1 MDSSPEG
8 PIDDPATQFVQNLS
22 AREELEDLGIDP
34 NDYGGLF
41 EDVANIPPVEPDIP
55 RIGDPPPQQVAPPIR
70 PSITTGVGSST
81 RQRPATPP
89 VNLIQQAMNEANVDT
104 TIPITTGPGS
114 TTRPTTTRS
123 TGARR
128 RPTSRRPA
136 ATTTSTSRSTGA
148 RRRQQNR
155 QTSTSTSRSVGARRR
170 QQNRQT
176 STTNA
181 PARGRMQQQLRLL
194 LDDIAADNREI
205 SNIVTTNTVTTT
217 YKQNRR
223 RPTVTNT
230 RTRVGNN
237 PRNRPTVTRTSTR
250 VTP

>member
-8 PIDDPATQFVQNLS
+8 PLDDDPATQYVANVT
-22 AREELEDLGIDP
+22 AAEELQNLGIDTS
-34 NDYGGLF
+34 NWDLF
-41 EDVANIPPVEPDIP
+41 QDIPPIDPDAP
-55 RIGDPPPQQVAPPIR
+55 RIGDPIPQQVAPPAR
-70 PSITTGVGSST
+70 QPITTGVGTST
-81 RQRPATPP
+81 RQKASTPP
-89 VNLIQQAMNEANVDT
+89 LNLVQQAMRDADIDT
-104 TIPITTGPGS
+104 STPINTGPG
-114 TTRPTTTRS
+114 TRPTNTTTSRSRAIRTRS
-123 TGARR
+123 RRPTATATTTSRSGAARR
-128 RPTSRRPA
+128 RQRPTA
-136 ATTTSTSRSTGA
+136 ATTTT
-148 RRRQQNR
+148 
-155 QTSTSTSRSVGARRR
+155 
-170 QQNRQT
+170 
-176 STTNA
+176 A

-237 PRNRPTVTRTSTR
+237 PRNRPTVSRTSTR

>member
-8 PIDDPATQFVQNLS
+8 PISDDDATQFVQNLS
-22 AREELEDLGIDP
+22 AREELQDLGLDP
-34 NDYGGLF
+34 DAFGGLF
-41 EDVANIPPVEPDIP
+41 EDVANVPPVDPDIP
-55 RIGDPPPQQVAPPIR
+55 RIGDPPPRQVAPPVR
-70 PSITTGVGSST
+70 PPTTTGVGTST
-81 RQRPATPP
+81 RPRPTAPP
-89 VNLIQQAMNEANVDT
+89 VNLIQQAMNEANIDT
-104 TIPITTGPGS
+104 PAPVNTGPGT
-114 TTRPTTTRS
+114 TTRPRPPPTRPSTTSRSRARRRRRPTATATTTTTSRS
-123 TGARR
+123 GARR
-128 RPTSRRPA
+128 RRNRQPS
-136 ATTTSTSRSTGA
+136 ATTTTG
-148 RRRQQNR
+148 
-155 QTSTSTSRSVGARRR
+155 
-170 QQNRQT
+170 
-176 STTNA
+176 A

-237 PRNRPTVTRTSTR
+237 RRNRPSVSRTSTR

>member
-8 PIDDPATQFVQNLS
+8 PIRSPDAATQYVQNLT
-22 AREELEDLGIDP
+22 AAEEVQDLGFNPGDF
-34 NDYGGLF
+34 GGLF
-41 EDVANIPPVEPDIP
+41 EDVANVPPVDSDIP
-55 RIGDPPPQQVAPPIR
+55 RTGDPPPRQVAPPI
-70 PSITTGVGSST
+70 TTGIGTSS
-81 RQRPATPP
+81 RQRPTEPP
-89 VNLIQQAMNEANVDT
+89 DDLVQQAMDEADIDT
-104 TIPITTGPGS
+104 TPPISTGPGT
-114 TTRPTTTRS
+114 TTRQPPRPPRRPPTTTSRS
-123 TGARR
+123 RARRPSRTRRRAPTATATTTTATRSGAARR
-128 RPTSRRPA
+128 RRNRQAT
-136 ATTTSTSRSTGA
+136 ATTTT
-148 RRRQQNR
+148 N
-155 QTSTSTSRSVGARRR
+155 
-170 QQNRQT
+170 
-176 STTNA
+176 TTA

-237 PRNRPTVTRTSTR
+237 RRNRPTVSRTSTR

>member
-8 PIDDPATQFVQNLS
+8 PIRSPDGATQYVQNLT
-22 AREELEDLGIDP
+22 AAEELQDLGYNPTDFG
-34 NDYGGLF
+34 DLF
-41 EDVANIPPVEPDIP
+41 GDVANIPPVDTDIP
-55 RIGDPPPQQVAPPIR
+55 RIGDPPLRQVAQP
-70 PSITTGVGSST
+70 ITTGIGTSS
-81 RQRPATPP
+81 RQRATEPP
-89 VNLIQQAMNEANVDT
+89 DNLIQQAMDDADIDT
-104 TIPITTGPGS
+104 TPPIATGPG
-114 TTRPTTTRS
+114 TTTRQPAPPPPPPTRPPATS
-123 TGARR
+123 SRSRARRRSQTRRRAPTATATTTASRSGARR
-128 RPTSRRPA
+128 RRNRQAT
-136 ATTTSTSRSTGA
+136 ATTTTIT
-148 RRRQQNR
+148 
-155 QTSTSTSRSVGARRR
+155 
-170 QQNRQT
+170 
-176 STTNA
+176 A

-237 PRNRPTVTRTSTR
+237 RRNRPTVSRTSTR

>member
-8 PIDDPATQFVQNLS
+8 PIRSPDAATQYVQNLT
-22 AREELEDLGIDP
+22 AAEEVQDLGFNPGDF
-34 NDYGGLF
+34 GGLF
-41 EDVANIPPVEPDIP
+41 EDVANITPVDSDIP
-55 RIGDPPPQQVAPPIR
+55 RIGDPPARQVAPPI
-70 PSITTGVGSST
+70 STGIGASS
-81 RQRPATPP
+81 RQRPTEPP
-89 VNLIQQAMNEANVDT
+89 DDLVQQALDEADIDT
-104 TIPITTGPGS
+104 APPISTGPG
-114 TTRPTTTRS
+114 TTTRQPPPPPPRPRARPPTTS
-123 TGARR
+123 SRSRARRPTRRQAPTATATTTTASRSGARR
-128 RPTSRRPA
+128 RRNRQAT
-136 ATTTSTSRSTGA
+136 ATTTSTT
-148 RRRQQNR
+148 
-155 QTSTSTSRSVGARRR
+155 
-170 QQNRQT
+170 
-176 STTNA
+176 A

-237 PRNRPTVTRTSTR
+237 RRNRPTVSRTSTR

>member
-8 PIDDPATQFVQNLS
+8 PIRSPDAATQYVQNLT
-22 AREELEDLGIDP
+22 AAEEVQDLGFNPGDF
-34 NDYGGLF
+34 GGLF
-41 EDVANIPPVEPDIP
+41 EDVANIPPVDTDIP
-55 RIGDPPPQQVAPPIR
+55 RIGDPPPRQVAPPI
-70 PSITTGVGSST
+70 TTGIGTSS
-81 RQRPATPP
+81 RQRPTEPP
-89 VNLIQQAMNEANVDT
+89 DDLVQQAMDEADIDT
-104 TIPITTGPGS
+104 TVPITTGRG
-114 TTRPTTTRS
+114 TTTRQPPPPPPPPARPPATS
-123 TGARR
+123 SRSRAKRPSRTRRRAPTATATTTTASRSGARR
-128 RPTSRRPA
+128 RRNRQAT
-136 ATTTSTSRSTGA
+136 ATTT
-148 RRRQQNR
+148 
-155 QTSTSTSRSVGARRR
+155 
-170 QQNRQT
+170 
-176 STTNA
+176 TTTA

-237 PRNRPTVTRTSTR
+237 RRNRPTVTRTSTR

>member
-8 PIDDPATQFVQNLS
+8 PLRSPDAATQYVQNLT
-22 AREELEDLGIDP
+22 AAEEVQDLGYNPGDFG
-34 NDYGGLF
+34 DLF
-41 EDVANIPPVEPDIP
+41 GDVANIPPVDTDTP
-55 RIGDPPPQQVAPPIR
+55 RIGDPPPRQVAPPIN
-70 PSITTGVGSST
+70 TGIGTSS
-81 RQRPATPP
+81 RQRPTEPP
-89 VNLIQQAMNEANVDT
+89 DNLIQQAMDEADID
-104 TIPITTGPGS
+104 TIPPIATGPG
-114 TTRPTTTRS
+114 TTTTQPTRTRPPPTSSRSRARRRRTQTRRQTPTATATTTTASRS
-123 TGARR
+123 GARR
-128 RPTSRRPA
+128 RRNRQAT
-136 ATTTSTSRSTGA
+136 ATTT
-148 RRRQQNR
+148 
-155 QTSTSTSRSVGARRR
+155 
-170 QQNRQT
+170 
-176 STTNA
+176 TTTA

-237 PRNRPTVTRTSTR
+237 RRNRPTVSRTSTR

>member
-8 PIDDPATQFVQNLS
+8 PIRSPDAATQYVQNLT
-22 AREELEDLGIDP
+22 AAEEVQDLGFNPD
-34 NDYGGLF
+34 DFGGLF
-41 EDVANIPPVEPDIP
+41 EDVANIPPVDSDIP
-55 RIGDPPPQQVAPPIR
+55 RIGDPPPRQVVP
-70 PSITTGVGSST
+70 
-81 RQRPATPP
+81 
-89 VNLIQQAMNEANVDT
+89 
-104 TIPITTGPGS
+104 PITTGIGTSSRQRPTEPPDDLVQQALNEADIDTTSPISTGPG
-114 TTRPTTTRS
+114 TTTRQPPPPPPPPPPRPRRPTTTSSRS
-123 TGARR
+123 RARRRAPTATATTTTASRSGARR
-128 RPTSRRPA
+128 RRNRQSTN
-136 ATTTSTSRSTGA
+136 TTT
-148 RRRQQNR
+148 
-155 QTSTSTSRSVGARRR
+155 
-170 QQNRQT
+170 
-176 STTNA
+176 TTTA

-237 PRNRPTVTRTSTR
+237 RRNRPTVSRTSTR

>member
-8 PIDDPATQFVQNLS
+8 PISDDDATQFVQNLS
-22 AREELEDLGIDP
+22 AREELQDLGLDP
-34 NDYGGLF
+34 DAFGGLF
-41 EDVANIPPVEPDIP
+41 EDVANVPPVDPDIP
-55 RIGDPPPQQVAPPIR
+55 RIGDPPPRQVAPPVR
-70 PSITTGVGSST
+70 PPTTTGVGTST
-81 RQRPATPP
+81 RPRPTAPP
-89 VNLIQQAMNEANVDT
+89 VNLIQQAMNEANIDT
-104 TIPITTGPGS
+104 PAPVNTGPGT
-114 TTRPTTTRS
+114 TTRPRPPPTRPSTTSRSRARRRRRRPTATATTTTTSRS
-123 TGARR
+123 GARR
-128 RPTSRRPA
+128 RRNRQP
-136 ATTTSTSRSTGA
+136 ATTTG
-148 RRRQQNR
+148 
-155 QTSTSTSRSVGARRR
+155 
-170 QQNRQT
+170 
-176 STTNA
+176 A

-237 PRNRPTVTRTSTR
+237 RRNRPSVSRTSTR

>member
-8 PIDDPATQFVQNLS
+8 PIRSPDAATQYVQNLT
-22 AREELEDLGIDP
+22 AAEEVQDLGFNPD
-34 NDYGGLF
+34 DFGGLF
-41 EDVANIPPVEPDIP
+41 EDVANIPPIDSDTP
-55 RIGDPPPQQVAPPIR
+55 RIGDPPARQVAPPI
-70 PSITTGVGSST
+70 STGIGASS
-81 RQRPATPP
+81 RQRPTAPP
-89 VNLIQQAMNEANVDT
+89 DDLVQQALDEADIDT
-104 TIPITTGPGS
+104 ASPISTGPG
-114 TTRPTTTRS
+114 TRTRQPPPPPRPSRRPPTTTSRS
-123 TGARR
+123 RARRPSRTRRRAPTATATTTTATRSGAARR
-128 RPTSRRPA
+128 RRNRQPT
-136 ATTTSTSRSTGA
+136 ATTT
-148 RRRQQNR
+148 N
-155 QTSTSTSRSVGARRR
+155 
-170 QQNRQT
+170 
-176 STTNA
+176 TTA

-237 PRNRPTVTRTSTR
+237 RRNRPTVSRTSTR

>member
-8 PIDDPATQFVQNLS
+8 PIRSPDAATQYVQNLT
-22 AREELEDLGIDP
+22 AAEEVQDLGFNPD
-34 NDYGGLF
+34 DFGGLF
-41 EDVANIPPVEPDIP
+41 EDVANIPPVDSDIP
-55 RIGDPPPQQVAPPIR
+55 RIGDPPPRQVAPPI
-70 PSITTGVGSST
+70 TTGIGTSN
-81 RQRPATPP
+81 RQTPTEP
-89 VNLIQQAMNEANVDT
+89 PDDLVQQALDEADINT
-104 TIPITTGPGS
+104 TSPISTGPG
-114 TTRPTTTRS
+114 TTTRQPPPPPPPPPPRPRRPTATS
-123 TGARR
+123 SRSRARRRAPTATATTTTASRSGARR
-128 RPTSRRPA
+128 RRNRQSTN
-136 ATTTSTSRSTGA
+136 TTT
-148 RRRQQNR
+148 
-155 QTSTSTSRSVGARRR
+155 
-170 QQNRQT
+170 
-176 STTNA
+176 TTTA

-237 PRNRPTVTRTSTR
+237 RRNRPTVSRTSTR

>member
-8 PIDDPATQFVQNLS
+8 PIRSPDAATQYVQNLT
-22 AREELEDLGIDP
+22 AAEEVQDLGFNPD
-34 NDYGGLF
+34 DFGGLF
-41 EDVANIPPVEPDIP
+41 EDVANIPPVDSDIP
-55 RIGDPPPQQVAPPIR
+55 RIGDPPPRQVAPPI
-70 PSITTGVGSST
+70 TTGIGTSN
-81 RQRPATPP
+81 RQTPTEP
-89 VNLIQQAMNEANVDT
+89 PDDLVQQALDEADINT
-104 TIPITTGPGS
+104 TSPISTGPG
-114 TTRPTTTRS
+114 TTTRQPPPPPPPPPPRPRRPTATS
-123 TGARR
+123 SRSRARRRAPTATATTTTASRSGARR
-128 RPTSRRPA
+128 RRNRQSTN
-136 ATTTSTSRSTGA
+136 TTT
-148 RRRQQNR
+148 
-155 QTSTSTSRSVGARRR
+155 
-170 QQNRQT
+170 
-176 STTNA
+176 TTA

-237 PRNRPTVTRTSTR
+237 RRNRPTVSRTSTR

>member
-8 PIDDPATQFVQNLS
+8 PIRSPDAATQYVQNLT
-22 AREELEDLGIDP
+22 AAEEVQDLGFNPD
-34 NDYGGLF
+34 DFGGLF
-41 EDVANIPPVEPDIP
+41 EDVANIPPVDSDIP
-55 RIGDPPPQQVAPPIR
+55 RIGDPPPRQVAPPI
-70 PSITTGVGSST
+70 TTGIGTSN
-81 RQRPATPP
+81 RQTPTEP
-89 VNLIQQAMNEANVDT
+89 PDDLVQQALDEADINT
-104 TIPITTGPGS
+104 TSPISTGPG
-114 TTRPTTTRS
+114 TTTRQPPPPPPPPPPPRPRRPTTTSSRS
-123 TGARR
+123 RARRRAPTATATTTTASRSGARR
-128 RPTSRRPA
+128 RRNRQSTN
-136 ATTTSTSRSTGA
+136 TTT
-148 RRRQQNR
+148 
-155 QTSTSTSRSVGARRR
+155 
-170 QQNRQT
+170 
-176 STTNA
+176 TTA

-237 PRNRPTVTRTSTR
+237 RRNRPTVSRTSTR

>member
-8 PIDDPATQFVQNLS
+8 PIRSPDPATRYVQNLT
-22 AREELEDLGIDP
+22 AAEELQDLGYNPD
-34 NDYGGLF
+34 DFGGLF
-41 EDVANIPPVEPDIP
+41 EDVANIPPVDPDIP
-55 RIGDPPPQQVAPPIR
+55 RIGDPPPRQVAPPVN
-70 PSITTGVGSST
+70 TGIGTST
-81 RQRPATPP
+81 RQTPTQP
-89 VNLIQQAMNEANVDT
+89 PDDLVQQAMDEADIDT
-104 TIPITTGPGS
+104 TAPINTGPG
-114 TTRPTTTRS
+114 TTTRQPPPRRPPTTPS
-123 TGARR
+123 RSRARR
-128 RPTSRRPA
+128 RRSTQTRRRAPTA
-136 ATTTSTSRSTGA
+136 TATTTTATRSGAA
-148 RRRQQNR
+148 RRRRNR
-155 QTSTSTSRSVGARRR
+155 QGTAT
-170 QQNRQT
+170 
-176 STTNA
+176 TTNTTA

-237 PRNRPTVTRTSTR
+237 RRNRPTVSRTSTR

>member
-8 PIDDPATQFVQNLS
+8 PIRSPDGATQYVQNLT
-22 AREELEDLGIDP
+22 AAEELQDLGYNPTDFG
-34 NDYGGLF
+34 DLF
-41 EDVANIPPVEPDIP
+41 GDVANIPPVDTDIP
-55 RIGDPPPQQVAPPIR
+55 RIGDPPPRQVAPPIA
-70 PSITTGVGSST
+70 TGIGTSS
-81 RQRPATPP
+81 RQRATEPP
-89 VNLIQQAMNEANVDT
+89 DNLVQQAMDEADIDT
-104 TIPITTGPGS
+104 TSPIATGPG
-114 TTRPTTTRS
+114 TTTRQPAPPPPTPTRPTASSRSRARRRTQTRRRTPTAATTRS
-123 TGARR
+123 GARR
-128 RPTSRRPA
+128 RRNRQAT
-136 ATTTSTSRSTGA
+136 ATTT
-148 RRRQQNR
+148 
-155 QTSTSTSRSVGARRR
+155 
-170 QQNRQT
+170 
-176 STTNA
+176 TTTA

-237 PRNRPTVTRTSTR
+237 RRNRPTVSRTSTR

>member
-8 PIDDPATQFVQNLS
+8 PIRSPDAATQYVQNLT
-22 AREELEDLGIDP
+22 AAEEEQDLGFNPGDF
-34 NDYGGLF
+34 GGLF
-41 EDVANIPPVEPDIP
+41 EDVANVPPVDSDIP
-55 RIGDPPPQQVAPPIR
+55 RIGDPPPRQVAPPI
-70 PSITTGVGSST
+70 TTGIGTSS
-81 RQRPATPP
+81 RQRPTEPP
-89 VNLIQQAMNEANVDT
+89 DDLIQQALDEADIDT
-104 TIPITTGPGS
+104 APPISTGPG
-114 TTRPTTTRS
+114 TTTRQPPPRRPPTATS
-123 TGARR
+123 RSRARRPSRTRRRAPTATATTTTSRSGARR
-128 RPTSRRPA
+128 RRNRQST
-136 ATTTSTSRSTGA
+136 ATT
-148 RRRQQNR
+148 N
-155 QTSTSTSRSVGARRR
+155 
-170 QQNRQT
+170 
-176 STTNA
+176 TTA

-237 PRNRPTVTRTSTR
+237 RRNRPTVSRTSTR